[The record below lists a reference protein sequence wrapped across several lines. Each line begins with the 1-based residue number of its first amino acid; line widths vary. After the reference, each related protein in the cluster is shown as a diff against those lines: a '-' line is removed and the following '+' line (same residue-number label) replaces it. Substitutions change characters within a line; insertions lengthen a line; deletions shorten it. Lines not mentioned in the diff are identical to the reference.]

1 MIDIH
6 CHLLPGIDDGA
17 RDMAQALSM
26 ARIAYDNGIRF
37 SIVTPHIHP
46 GRYENSALNITR
58 SWGQFKLELARARIP
73 LRLGMAAEVRLSPE
87 ILPMIEREEI
97 PFLGELDGYRIMLL
111 EFPHSHI
118 PPGAKQLVKKLL
130 DLKVRPI
137 LAHPERNKDVIRRPE
152 KIEPFIEM
160 GCFLQ
165 LTSSAIAGRF
175 GAASHE
181 IAIGL
186 LESDAFMVL
195 ATDAHDLKGRYPDLH
210 EGFDAA
216 AKIIGVSAARRLV
229 FDNPMAIVHT
239 QFAESG
245 EAAEATMLN
254 MSSVS
259 APTQLQPLQ

>member
-17 RDMAQALSM
+17 RDMDQALSM
-26 ARIAYDNGIRF
+26 ARVAYDNGIRF

-58 SWGQFKLELARARIP
+58 SWGLFKAELARAHIS
-73 LRLGMAAEVRLSPE
+73 LSLGMAAEVRLSPE
-87 ILPMIEREEI
+87 ILPLIERDEI
-97 PFLGELDGYRIMLL
+97 PFLGELDGYRVMLL

-118 PPGAKQLVKKLL
+118 PPGAEQLVKRLL

-137 LAHPERNKDVIRRPE
+137 IAHPERNKDVIRRRA
-152 KIEPFIEM
+152 KIDPFIEM

-165 LTSSAIAGRF
+165 LTSSAVAGRF
-175 GAASHE
+175 GEGSYE
-181 IAIGL
+181 RAIEL

-195 ATDAHDLKGRYPDLH
+195 ATDAHNLKGRYPDLH
-210 EGFDAA
+210 QGFEAA
-216 AKIIGVSAARRLV
+216 AEIIGAKAARKLV

-239 QFAESG
+239 QFARSG
-245 EAAEATMLN
+245 EPAGAAMLN
-254 MSSVS
+254 MRAVY
-259 APTQLQPLQ
+259 APAQQQPLH

>member
-1 MIDIH
+1 MIDLH

-17 RDMAQALSM
+17 RDMDQSLSM
-26 ARIAYDNGIRF
+26 ARAAYDNGIRF

-46 GRYENSALNITR
+46 GRYENSARNIAS
-58 SWGQFKLELARARIP
+58 SWGLFKAELSRAHIP

-87 ILPMIEREEI
+87 ILPLIEQEEI

-118 PPGAKQLVKKLL
+118 PPGAEQLVKKLL

-137 LAHPERNKDVIRRPE
+137 IAHPERNKDVVRRRS

-165 LTSSAIAGRF
+165 LTSSAVAGRF
-175 GAASHE
+175 GEASCE
-181 IAIGL
+181 RAIEL

-195 ATDAHDLKGRYPDLH
+195 ATDAHNLKGRYPDLR
-210 EGFDAA
+210 EGFEAA
-216 AKIIGVSAARRLV
+216 AAIIGAKAARRLV
-229 FDNPMAIVHT
+229 FDNPMAIVLS
-239 QFAESG
+239 QFTLTG
-245 EAAEATMLN
+245 EPAGAAMLK
-254 MSSVS
+254 MRGAH
-259 APTQLQPLQ
+259 APAQQQPLH